1 MIGTIL
7 LHSFTHRVTI
17 LRVLIVWESIE
28 HHYALT
34 NDKEL
39 YPVLLDSLGKGVAKF
54 DLHHHA
60 TLSPNDPYPALDS
73 PLTEFAVWK
82 MNEEVDRAKFMDK
95 FLLFVENGIRQLPIQ
110 IGGWGASVEDDRQ
123 LTVVA
128 GWENLE
134 VRELF
139 GTIKESLFIVLT
151 LDIRNSIMLS

>member
-1 MIGTIL
+1 MRLRTIKN
-7 LHSFTHRVTI
+7 FTLYFSTPSAK
-17 LRVLIVWESIE
+17 VLPSSTCII
-28 HHYALT
+28 T
-34 NDKEL
+34 Q
-39 YPVLLDSLGKGVAKF
+39 
-54 DLHHHA
+54 
-60 TLSPNDPYPALDS
+60 LSPNNPYPALDS

-82 MNEEVDRAKFMDK
+82 MNVEVERAKFVDN

-139 GTIKESLFIVLT
+139 GTIKESLFIILT